1 MRVRL
6 RDDPTPGEL
15 AELYPEPHDA
25 RRFGYGHGLRV
36 AMTIQLA
43 ALRALG
49 GRSIADLSC
58 GNGDVVTGVNDLRQ
72 REGRRPLIAY
82 MGDFAPGWPIHGPIE
97 ATIDQIPDV
106 DVFVCSETIEHLTDP
121 DAVLRAIRAK
131 AQCLVLSTPIGETT
145 RGNPEH
151 LWGWD
156 QAGVAEMLTDAG
168 FDPAAGQRVDLILP
182 PDQGYHYQVWAV
194 S

>member
-15 AELYPEPHDA
+15 AEMYPEPHDA

-49 GRSIADLSC
+49 RRSIADLSC
-58 GNGDVVTGVNDLRQ
+58 GNGDIVAGVNDQ
-72 REGRRPLIAY
+72 RRAAGQRPLTSY
-82 MGDFAPGWPIHGPIE
+82 LGDFAAGWQLHGPIE
-97 ATIDQIPDV
+97 TTIDLIPGV
-106 DVFVCSETIEHLTDP
+106 DVFICSETIEHLSDP

-131 AQCLVLSTPIGETT
+131 AHCLVLSTPIGETDH
-145 RGNPEH
+145 GNPEH

-156 QAGVAEMLTDAG
+156 QDGIADMLSDAG
-168 FDPAAGQRVDLILP
+168 FDPDAGQRVDLILP